1 MGYLFSCSSL
11 LVTPRPPTTV
21 YNTSAP
27 LYPPLVYRSSPREI
41 KDGGRFVT
49 RSTQWRCHAEN
60 HGCALQQSVSAEMCR
75 QSRSSL
81 DLTAA
86 GGGGGVLYTREIT
99 QSDCAPLMS
108 LIAFAAGRGRAAAA
122 EADNKP
128 GDAAM

>member
-1 MGYLFSCSSL
+1 MPSVL
-11 LVTPRPPTTV
+11 LDIKGGMPTV
-21 YNTSAP
+21 P
-27 LYPPLVYRSSPREI
+27 
-41 KDGGRFVT
+41 
-49 RSTQWRCHAEN
+49 
-60 HGCALQQSVSAEMCR
+60 QSCR

-86 GGGGGVLYTREIT
+86 GGGGVLYTREIT

-128 GDAAM
+128 DDAAM